1 MPNPWSSRKGAHI
14 RLAALLA
21 CLTAGVLA
29 LPPAASSGAGRDSD
43 VGTIDGVVLALYES
57 ISFPE
62 GKCPDWDRFRDLFL
76 SAASPCVRMAADGVL
91 VMDREAF
98 IAFFE
103 GRIRKGAL
111 KSFAEREIGRTTE
124 IYGGLTQVF
133 STYEKRM
140 NLADA
145 GTPARGI
152 NGIQLFFKDGRW
164 WISSLAWQD
173 EHGGLPIPPK
183 YVK

>member
-1 MPNPWSSRKGAHI
+1 MPHTRSSRKGARI
-14 RLAALLA
+14 PFAAFLL
-21 CLTAGVLA
+21 CLTAGIL
-29 LPPAASSGAGRDSD
+29 LFPPAASCAGRDSD
-43 VGTIDGVVLALYES
+43 VGSIDGVVLALYES

-62 GKCPDWDRFRDLFL
+62 GKTPDWDRFRNLFL
-76 SAASPCVRMAADGVL
+76 SAASPCVRMASDGVL

-103 GRIRKGAL
+103 GRIRKGTL
-111 KSFAEREIGRTTE
+111 KSFAEREVARTTE
-124 IYGGLTQVF
+124 IYGGLAQVF

-140 NLADA
+140 NLADP

-152 NGIQLFFKDGRW
+152 NGLQLFFKDGRW

-173 EHGGLPIPPK
+173 EHAGLLIPPK